1 MKKTFS
7 FLLTLSVIALLGLNS
22 CDNDSSDPSIAV
34 IATADP
40 DLSTLL
46 DALQRTGLD
55 ATLNDPGTYTVFA
68 PTNAAFD
75 SAFAALGLTNGLD
88 DLDNATLTNILLYHV
103 LGQTVPS
110 PAVPNGYVNTLA
122 TGPGSNSL
130 SMLLSNTNGV
140 MIQGSATVTTADII
154 ASNGTIHK
162 IDQVL
167 LPPTVVD
174 AAIANSEFSPLVGA
188 VVHAGLDGVLASTD
202 STFTVFAPTSQAF
215 IDIAPPSGDVTG
227 LPMSAVSDILL
238 DHVINGVNVQSSQL
252 MNGQTVTTMGGLTL
266 TFDLSGSP
274 VTINDSINI
283 VATDVQ
289 CTNGVIHVIDAV
301 LIE

>member
-1 MKKTFS
+1 MKKS
-7 FLLTLSVIALLGLNS
+7 ILFLLSIGVIAIFSLSS
-22 CDNDSSDPSIAV
+22 CKDNEGDQTITEIAAGDSE
-34 IATADP
+34 
-40 DLSTLL
+40 LSTLV

-55 ATLNDPGTYTVFA
+55 ATLNAAGTYTVFA

-103 LGQTVPS
+103 LGSTVPS
-110 PAVPNGYVNTLA
+110 GSVPNGYTNTLA
-122 TGPGSNSL
+122 TGPGSNNL
-130 SMLLSNTNGV
+130 SMLLDNTSGV
-140 MIQGSATVTTADII
+140 TIQGSAMVTDADIT
-154 ASNGTIHK
+154 ANNGVIHK

-174 AAIANSEFSPLVGA
+174 AAIANGEFSPLVGA
-188 VVHAGLDGVLASTD
+188 VVHAGLDGVLSSTD
-202 STFTVFAPTSQAF
+202 STFTVFAPTTAAF
-215 IDIAPPSGDVTG
+215 VALAPPSGDVTG
-227 LPMSAVSDILL
+227 LPATAVADILL
-238 DHVINGVNVQSSQL
+238 DHVLNGVNVQSGSL

-266 TFDLSGSP
+266 TFDLTGTP